1 MGILRGT
8 CGPCL
13 SPGLCALDR
22 RGCRENPAEI
32 AFVDALDRQHHDG
45 RGIIRVRRLDAGPH
59 RFGER
64 RPGLHDHHGFL
75 GAFDRALP
83 PVDRDHAGQ
92 DVDAGGEAGA
102 HQRVTGFLSLDNR
115 RKGCVHEHRAF
126 HAASLFTLFLQRKKP
141 ALMSQRRDR
150 IAFVTG
156 AIPEADTARDVLV
169 RRYGD
174 APPADADVIVALG
187 GDGLMLQ
194 TLHKFMESG
203 KPIYGM
209 NRGTVGFMMNEY
221 GEDALKERLAAA
233 EESVIHPLAMRA
245 VDGGGKI
252 HTARAINEVSL
263 FRQTN
268 QAARLRILV
277 DGKERLAQLDG
288 DGIMVATP
296 AGSTAY
302 NLSAQGPIIPIGA
315 ALLALTPISPF
326 RPRRW
331 RGALLPDTAVVTIEV
346 LAPDKRPVAAV
357 ADHHEVGFVRTVEIR
372 MEHKVSM
379 RMLFDPGH
387 NLDERI
393 LREQFGV

>member
-1 MGILRGT
+1 
-8 CGPCL
+8 
-13 SPGLCALDR
+13 
-22 RGCRENPAEI
+22 
-32 AFVDALDRQHHDG
+32 
-45 RGIIRVRRLDAGPH
+45 
-59 RFGER
+59 
-64 RPGLHDHHGFL
+64 
-75 GAFDRALP
+75 
-83 PVDRDHAGQ
+83 
-92 DVDAGGEAGA
+92 
-102 HQRVTGFLSLDNR
+102 
-115 RKGCVHEHRAF
+115 
-126 HAASLFTLFLQRKKP
+126 
-141 ALMSQRRDR
+141 MSQRRDR
-150 IAFVTG
+150 IAFVTN
-156 AIPEADTARDVLV
+156 AIPEAEMARDALT

-174 APPADADVIVALG
+174 ATPAGADVIVALG

-194 TLHKFMESG
+194 TLHKFMASG

-221 GEDALKERLAAA
+221 CEDGLKERLAAA
-233 EESVIHPLAMRA
+233 EETVIHPLAMSA
-245 VDGGGKI
+245 IDAGGEVHI
-252 HTARAINEVSL
+252 ARAINEVAL

-326 RPRRW
+326 RPRRFHSV
-331 RGALLPDTAVVTIEV
+331 LLPDTAVVSIDV
-346 LAPDKRPVAAV
+346 LEAAKRPVAAV
-357 ADHHEVGFVRTVEIR
+357 ADHDEVRFVHNVEIR
-372 MEHKVSM
+372 MEHDIAM